1 MTVRAL
7 LITAFFLFKVSVFG
21 QKPAF
26 FEIKGIVETNYTGT
40 IFLYHYDPRGKLLSD
55 KGYIKDHRF
64 YFKNKLGKPHQGYLV
79 LAGTFARAD
88 IYIDTGSIKV
98 AARIDSLVAGERS
111 VIDLVLTK
119 ITGSKSQAIWDDAMA
134 FFSKYKPTDYDNPAV
149 TAQVFT
155 KVNQLSRK
163 YPNLDVTCDIILYM
177 KGILPAYQLKTLYA
191 NLSKKQQERAINYGI
206 RKTLDRQE
214 KLVINEP
221 VYFPP
226 QTDAAGKKLVLA
238 DLNYTYL
245 LIDFWASNC
254 GPCRQ
259 EHPGMISL
267 YNQYKSQGFEIVG
280 VSLDKERAN
289 WLEAIRQDRLPWKQV
304 SDLNEFQ
311 TDIVQHYS
319 LEYIPF
325 NILIDK
331 KGKIIA
337 MELRGER
344 LEKTINA
351 LFNK

>member
-1 MTVRAL
+1 MTSKTL
-7 LITAFFLFKVSVFG
+7 LIAILFLFTVNVFG

-40 IFLYHYDPRGKLLSD
+40 IFLYHYDPKGKLLSD
-55 KGYIKDHRF
+55 KGYIKDHQF
-64 YFKNKLGKPHQGYLV
+64 YFKNRLGKPHQGYLV

-119 ITGSKSQAIWDDAMA
+119 ITGSKSQAIWDEAMA
-134 FFSKYKPTDYDNPAV
+134 FFSKYKPSDRDNPAV
-149 TAQVFT
+149 ISQMFT
-155 KVNQLSRK
+155 KVNQLSKK
-163 YPNLDVTCDIILYM
+163 YPNLDVTCDIILFV
-177 KGILPAYQLKTLYA
+177 KSTLQHDQLKTVFA

-221 VYFPP
+221 VYFPS
-226 QTDAAGKKLVLA
+226 QTDAEGKKLVLT
-238 DLNYTYL
+238 DLSYNYL

-267 YNQYKSQGFEIVG
+267 YNRYKSQGFEIVG
-280 VSLDKERAN
+280 VSLDKERTN
-289 WLEAIRQDRLPWKQV
+289 WLEAIRRDKLPWKQV
-304 SDLNEFQ
+304 SDLNEFE

-337 MELRGER
+337 TELRGER
-344 LEKTINA
+344 LNKTITT

>member
-1 MTVRAL
+1 MTVRTL
-7 LITAFFLFKVSVFG
+7 LIAAFFLFTVNVFG

-26 FEIKGIVETNYTGT
+26 FEMKGVVETDYTGT
-40 IFLYHYDPRGKLLSD
+40 IFLYHYDANGKLLSD
-55 KGYIKDHRF
+55 KGLIKDHQF

-79 LAGTFARAD
+79 LAGTFARAN

-98 AARIDSLVAGERS
+98 AARIDSLMAGERS

-119 ITGSKSQAIWDDAMA
+119 ITGSKSQAIWDEAMA
-134 FFSKYKPTDYDNPAV
+134 FFNKYKPTDYNNPAAM
-149 TAQVFT
+149 AQKFA
-155 KVNQLSRK
+155 KVNQLSKK
-163 YPNLDVTCDIILYM
+163 YPNLDVTCDIVLFVRGSIS
-177 KGILPAYQLKTLYA
+177 GSQLKTVYA

-214 KLVINEP
+214 KLVISEP
-221 VYFPP
+221 VYFPS
-226 QTDAAGKKLVLA
+226 QTDAEGKKLVLT
-238 DLNYTYL
+238 DLTYNYL

-280 VSLDKERAN
+280 VSLDKERTN
-289 WLEAIRQDRLPWKQV
+289 WLEAIRQDKLPWKQV

-337 MELRGER
+337 TELRGER
-344 LEKTINA
+344 L
-351 LFNK
+351 